1 MEEKENKMPEEIN
14 EAQEGVQEQT
24 ELSDTSTL
32 KDQLEATPATEVVED
47 APPSSQVVAA
57 GSNQSVGSEEEVRE
71 EASTEVSATN
81 TEPSKQPPVPEAAN
95 NEKPLIAEE
104 PAVAKEKAVT
114 EEEVISE
121 DETADSSDEDEGE
134 NEDEKLLGSL
144 HLEDA
149 TKQEILDALNQ
160 VSEMTQMRV
169 LDKALKEIG
178 PHYDKIFEAEKKA
191 AKASFVA
198 GENDAE
204 DFQFNG
210 DETDQAYFQLF
221 DKLRHK
227 KHKFFS
233 ELEKS
238 KDENLKRKEET
249 LEKLREL
256 VDGEE
261 STSSINALKTLQE
274 EWKSIGHV
282 PSAYVKTLWANYN
295 ALMDRFY
302 DNRSI
307 YFELKELDRRKNLE
321 AKKELCA
328 RAEALTDSDN
338 LKEAIV
344 QLNELHE
351 EYKHL
356 GPVPKEVQEEL
367 WQRFKAASDDVYSK
381 RKDYYDGLKSE
392 LSENA
397 EKKNALTEE
406 VAKLVEFNSD
416 KISDWNKKT
425 KELLELQKKW
435 EAIGGLPRDRSKV
448 INKQFWGG
456 FKQFFSNKNAFFK
469 SLEGQ
474 REENLKKKEEL
485 LAKAEELKS
494 SEEWEK
500 AANEFKRLQNQWRE
514 IGPVPEKVRNE
525 VYKKFKRACDEFF
538 NRKRENG
545 SVQEK
550 EYEKNLV
557 TKEETCS
564 MLEAYLNSDTIEL
577 SEVYDLFGKF
587 SSAGFVP
594 RGAIKK
600 IQARFDGIVE
610 QLLQLPDLEDTQR
623 VEIETQLELSKMKG
637 GANSS
642 HKLQKMEFTIRRK
655 VSDLENN
662 IATWNTN
669 LDFFAASKTADK
681 LRKEFDGKI
690 ESARTQIVELKKQ
703 LKLLK
708 QA

>member
-1 MEEKENKMPEEIN
+1 MEENVNKMPEEIN
-14 EAQEGVQEQT
+14 EAQEAVQNNS
-24 ELSDTSTL
+24 ELSENGQNS
-32 KDQLEATPATEVVED
+32 KDQEVDETVNSDSDGTETQAETT
-47 APPSSQVVAA
+47 QVVAS
-57 GSNQSVGSEEEVRE
+57 GSNQNSEVPKADAETDLE
-71 EASTEVSATN
+71 T
-81 TEPSKQPPVPEAAN
+81 SKSDESAN
-95 NEKPLIAEE
+95 NEAGDGLELKTQEQAEVVSE
-104 PAVAKEKAVT
+104 KEEDTVNESDAD
-114 EEEVISE
+114 EDGQHE
-121 DETADSSDEDEGE
+121 DETLLESLQLEGANKE
-134 NEDEKLLGSL
+134 
-144 HLEDA
+144 
-149 TKQEILDALNQ
+149 EILEALNQ
-160 VSEMTQMRV
+160 VSNMTQMRV

-178 PHYDKIFEAEKKA
+178 PLYNQIFDAEKDQ
-191 AKASFVA
+191 AKEAFLSE
-198 GENDAE
+198 ENAAE
-204 DFQFNG
+204 DFQYKG
-210 DETDQAYFQLF
+210 DETDQAYFALF
-221 DKLRHK
+221 EKLRHK

-261 STSSINALKTLQE
+261 STTSINAVKALQE

-282 PSAYVKTLWANYN
+282 PAAYVKTLWASYN

-307 YFELKELDRRKNLE
+307 YFELKELDRKKNLE
-321 AKKELCA
+321 AKQELCS
-328 RAEALTDSDN
+328 RAEALAKSEN
-338 LKEAIV
+338 LSEAIV

-356 GPVPKEVQEEL
+356 GPVPKDIQEEL
-367 WQRFKAASDDVYSK
+367 WQRFKAASDEIYSR

-392 LSENA
+392 LAENA
-397 EKKNALTEE
+397 EKKIALAEE
-406 VAKLVEFNSD
+406 VAKLVAFSSD

-435 EAIGGLPRDRSKV
+435 EAIGGLPRDRSKA

-485 LAKAEELKS
+485 LSKAIELKS
-494 SEEWEK
+494 SDDWEK
-500 AANEFKRLQNQWRE
+500 TANEFKRLQNQWRD
-514 IGPVPEKVRNE
+514 IGPVPDKVRNE
-525 VYKKFKRACDEFF
+525 VYKKFKKACDEFF
-538 NRKRENG
+538 DRKRANG

-550 EYEKNLV
+550 EFEKNLEK
-557 TKEETCS
+557 KEEICS
-564 MLEAYLNSDTIEL
+564 MLEAYINSDTIEL

-600 IQARFDGIVE
+600 IQARFDAIVE
-610 QLLQLPDLEDTQR
+610 KLLQLKDLSDTQR
-623 VEIETQLELSKMKG
+623 VEIQTQLELSKMKG
-637 GANSS
+637 GGNSG
-642 HKLQKMEFTIRRK
+642 HKLHKMESTIRRK
-655 VSDLENN
+655 IGDLEND

-681 LRKEFDGKI
+681 LRADFDKKI
-690 ESARTQIVELKKQ
+690 ESANVQIAELKKQ